1 MTTKRLE
8 SDDKADETKEIEQE
22 KMFLECIVKYLE
34 ENENISNEI
43 FDSMSHKLRTPT
55 VTIKS
60 YTDMLLEGKFGNLT
74 KIQHEKLERIKTNT
88 ELLIDIIFKMLEKKK
103 KGVKTSKI

>member
-1 MTTKRLE
+1 MNNHSRE
-8 SDDKADETKEIEQE
+8 FREIEQE
-22 KMFLECIVKYLE
+22 KMFLEGIVKYLE

-60 YTDMLLEGKFGNLT
+60 YTDMLLDGKFGDLT
-74 KIQHEKLERIKTNT
+74 KIQHEKLERIKINT
-88 ELLIDIIFKMLEKKK
+88 ELLIDIIFKMLEKKEK
-103 KGVKTSKI
+103 EIKTSKI